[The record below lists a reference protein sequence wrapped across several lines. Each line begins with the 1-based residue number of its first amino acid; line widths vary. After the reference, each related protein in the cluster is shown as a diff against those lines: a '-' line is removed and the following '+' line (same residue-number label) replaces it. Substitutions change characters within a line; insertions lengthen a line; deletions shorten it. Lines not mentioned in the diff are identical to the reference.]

1 MPRTS
6 SRSSKKPDSPTRGPQ
21 SASGQGIL
29 RGMKG
34 SAGLLIDPNRPGDE
48 VWVPAKLVKRYHLI
62 EGATVA
68 GPVRKG
74 KPRPELTDVER
85 VCGLSPDLFQERT
98 AFKQLVAVDPNERFR
113 LSAVG
118 EPTAL
123 PAMRIID
130 LVAPIGKGTRGLIVS
145 PPKAGKTMLLEQL
158 AQAIHAGDPE
168 TRIIVLLID
177 ERPEE
182 VTFFQ
187 RAVDAEVFASSSDQR
202 LQEHVALAE
211 LMLAHIRIELEC
223 GRDVV
228 VLLDSLTRM
237 ARTFNLKG
245 SGRGGGRSLS
255 GGLEAGALE
264 IPRRF
269 FGLARNIEDGGSVTI
284 LATALVDTGSRLDQ
298 VVFEEFKGTGN
309 SEIVLDRS
317 LAEARLFPAINVTAS
332 GTRKA
337 HLLYSPDEYQR
348 LIKLQRALAERP
360 PKQALTSLLQLLEKY
375 PSNEALLGTIPL

>member
-284 LATALVDTGSRLDQ
+284 LATAPATARSSSTAHWRKRGSFRPSTSRP
-298 VVFEEFKGTGN
+298 V
-309 SEIVLDRS
+309 
-317 LAEARLFPAINVTAS
+317 ARA
-332 GTRKA
+332 
-337 HLLYSPDEYQR
+337 
-348 LIKLQRALAERP
+348 RP
-360 PKQALTSLLQLLEKY
+360 TCSTALT
-375 PSNEALLGTIPL
+375 NTNV

>member
-1 MPRTS
+1 MARA
-6 SRSSKKPDSPTRGPQ
+6 SRKSLKDRDPPSIDPE
-21 SASGQGIL
+21 SASGRGIL
-29 RGMKG
+29 KGMKG
-34 SAGLLIDPNRPGDE
+34 GEGLLVDPNRPEEE
-48 VWVPAKLVKRYHLI
+48 VWVSARLVKRYRLV
-62 EGATVA
+62 EGATIA

-74 KPRPELTDVER
+74 KPRPQLIDVES
-85 VCGLSPDLFQERT
+85 VCGLTPEAFQERT
-98 AFKQLVAVDPNERFR
+98 TFKRLVAVDPNERFR
-113 LSAVG
+113 LAASG
-118 EPTAL
+118 ET
-123 PAMRIID
+123 AMRIVD

-158 AQAIHAGDPE
+158 AQAIRAGDPE

-187 RAVDAEVFASSSDQR
+187 RAVEAEVFASSSDQR
-202 LQEHVALAE
+202 LREHVALAE
-211 LMLAHIRIELEC
+211 LMLAHIRTELEC
-223 GRDVV
+223 GRNVV

-237 ARTFNLKG
+237 ARTFNLEG

-337 HLLYSPDEYQR
+337 HLLYKPDEYQR

-360 PKQALTSLLQLLEKY
+360 TKQALTSLLQLLEKY
-375 PSNEALLGTIPL
+375 PTNEALLETIPI